1 MFFPGQTV
9 EFYMTADE
17 ALNGRDCF
25 SGQEGT
31 EDGADPDAIKAMQDR
46 KRQEDGRGQTAEI
59 KTGFYYFVF
68 FCQDLRKITWKNI
81 CRNDRKHAVVCKADA
96 DTHNNKS
103 C

>member
-17 ALNGRDCF
+17 VLNDRDCF

-31 EDGADPDAIKAMQDR
+31 EDSADPDAIKAMQDR

-59 KTGFYYFVF
+59 KRSLDGFIILF
-68 FCQDLRKITWKNI
+68 
-81 CRNDRKHAVVCKADA
+81 
-96 DTHNNKS
+96 
-103 C
+103 

>member
-31 EDGADPDAIKAMQDR
+31 EDGADPDAVKAMQDR
-46 KRQEDGRGQTAEI
+46 KR
-59 KTGFYYFVF
+59 
-68 FCQDLRKITWKNI
+68 
-81 CRNDRKHAVVCKADA
+81 
-96 DTHNNKS
+96 
-103 C
+103 